1 MKRLQKVLDDYY
13 IDAMAGLLPWGI
25 GDIATALFAL
35 VYIWFAA
42 TKVRSLA
49 LTLAVVNNSLR
60 DIALGLIPF
69 YIGDVIDFFYRSN
82 KQNMQLIEGFV
93 EDDQEIIAAVNKG
106 AIRAACFI
114 CLSIFF
120 IAFMLWTVLQL
131 SVWLW
136 HTISA
141 ALS

>member
-25 GDIATALFAL
+25 GDIATALFAI
-35 VYIWFAA
+35 VYI
-42 TKVRSLA
+42 
-49 LTLAVVNNSLR
+49 
-60 DIALGLIPF
+60 
-69 YIGDVIDFFYRSN
+69 FFYRSN

-93 EDDQEIIAAVNKG
+93 DGDQEIIAAVNKG

-120 IAFMLWTVLQL
+120 IAFMLWTVFQL

>member
-35 VYIWFAA
+35 GYIWFAA

-93 EDDQEIIAAVNKG
+93 EGDQEIIAAVNKG
-106 AIRAACFI
+106 AIRAACLI

-120 IAFMLWTVLQL
+120 IAFMLWAVLQL